1 MKIVLLSCIFASFSI
16 SSFSQVSN
24 TWSVKFSEAI
34 RTRWTTTPVAG
45 RVCIDKMTSK
55 GWEYSNSI
63 VLHGMEKVYDQVN
76 TASYLT
82 YIQTY
87 VDNFVNS
94 SGAFTSAITLNT
106 LDKIHPGIICLFLY
120 EKTGLIKYKTIATT
134 LKNVLVGIAPV
145 GTAGVYHRTTNGMYW
160 HKDNGT
166 TYDNVVMLHGVYMAH
181 PFLAKYGR
189 LFGDNAAIDTAVDQA
204 LFVYNQ
210 LYDPVTHLV

>member
-63 VLHGMEKVYDQVN
+63 VLHGMENVYNQVN
-76 TASYLT
+76 DAIYLN

-87 VDNFVNS
+87 VDNYVNTD
-94 SGAFTSAITLNT
+94 GTFKAGVTLVS
-106 LDKIHPGIICLFLY
+106 LDRIHPGILLLFLY
-120 EKTGLIKYKTIATT
+120 EKTGLARYQTAAAT
-134 LKNVLVGIAPV
+134 LRNVL
-145 GTAGVYHRTTNGMYW
+145 
-160 HKDNGT
+160 
-166 TYDNVVMLHGVYMAH
+166 
-181 PFLAKYGR
+181 
-189 LFGDNAAIDTAVDQA
+189 
-204 LFVYNQ
+204 
-210 LYDPVTHLV
+210 